1 MRLPR
6 PITLARRAHWRP
18 ARGLHRGRIPAS
30 LRPWLLADGSL
41 TAQVSA
47 LCPAEFH
54 VQVLRQ
60 SRSLPYAD
68 EARALGAKACR
79 PPALIREVALSC
91 GDLQLVLARTVVP
104 ASSLR
109 GPCRQLAGLGRRPLG
124 TVLFA
129 DRSTRRGAL
138 HVTSLRMPGAGVT
151 DRRDRGQTIWGR
163 RALFHFHGAPLLV
176 SEFFLPALTRLA
188 RQREQEQCGQP
199 ATHAGE

>member
-1 MRLPR
+1 MTLPP
-6 PITLARRAHWRP
+6 PIMLARRARWRP
-18 ARGLHRGRIPAS
+18 ARGLHRNRIPAS
-30 LRPWLLADGSL
+30 LRPWLLAGGSL

-47 LCPAEFH
+47 LCPDEFH

-68 EARALGAKACR
+68 EARALGAKTSR

-91 GDLQLVLARTVVP
+91 DDSQLVLARTVIP

-129 DRSTRRGAL
+129 DRSTRRGPL
-138 HVTSLRMPGAGVT
+138 HVTSLRMPGAGPMNRS
-151 DRRDRGQTIWGR
+151 RRGETIWGR

-176 SEFFLPALTRLA
+176 SEFFLPALTECA
-188 RQREQEQCGQP
+188 QRVEDG
-199 ATHAGE
+199 